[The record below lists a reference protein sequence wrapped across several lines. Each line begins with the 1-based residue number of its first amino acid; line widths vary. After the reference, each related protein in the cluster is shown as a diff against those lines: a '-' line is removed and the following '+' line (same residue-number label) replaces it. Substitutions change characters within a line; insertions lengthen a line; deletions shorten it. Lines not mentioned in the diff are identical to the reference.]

1 MKIDWNRKY
10 TTIVVYAILGAAAVL
25 IILFTFL
32 NFNTV
37 LGWLDKFNQIMS
49 PVYLGLILAY
59 LFNPILKMCE
69 KRIFRFRITSK
80 RRWMLKRVLGLV
92 LTYIII
98 LIILTI
104 TFLLI
109 IPQLFV
115 SFNDLA
121 SKMNGYIDDTLEWLN
136 EFLSTS
142 PIFGSDINNID
153 DALESCSSSS
163 T

>member
-37 LGWLDKFNQIMS
+37 LGWLDRFNQIMS

-69 KRIFRFRITSK
+69 KRIFRFKITSK
-80 RRWMLKRVLGLV
+80 RKWTLKRVLGL
-92 LTYIII
+92 
-98 LIILTI
+98 
-104 TFLLI
+104 
-109 IPQLFV
+109 
-115 SFNDLA
+115 
-121 SKMNGYIDDTLEWLN
+121 
-136 EFLSTS
+136 
-142 PIFGSDINNID
+142 
-153 DALESCSSSS
+153 DA
-163 T
+163 